1 MPVFYCFSLN
11 AKDLSDNCLKEVKLN
26 VSVY

>member
-11 AKDLSDNCLKEVKLN
+11 AKDLSGNCLKEVKLN